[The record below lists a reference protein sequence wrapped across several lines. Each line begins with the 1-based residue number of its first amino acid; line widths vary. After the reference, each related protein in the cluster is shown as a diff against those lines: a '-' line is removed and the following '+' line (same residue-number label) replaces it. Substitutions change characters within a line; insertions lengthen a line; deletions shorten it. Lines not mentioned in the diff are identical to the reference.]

1 MPIKSFLS
9 PNPKLPMKLIR
20 TLFVVT
26 TLLTGSAH
34 LAVAQGDADLSKTL
48 VPEMVKK
55 GFNTLLSSVVAAEL
69 DGMLTGAGPYTVLGP
84 TDVAF
89 RDLSKA
95 QLDALL
101 ADKVK
106 LKKVLEG
113 HIVEGKIAST
123 DLKSATLKTLAG
135 TTLEVKVVDGK
146 IKINGATVV
155 KPDVAASNGVI
166 HGIDKLLQ
174 QP

>member
-1 MPIKSFLS
+1 
-9 PNPKLPMKLIR
+9 MKYIR
-20 TLFVVT
+20 SIFAIITLFTVT
-26 TLLTGSAH
+26 TH
-34 LAVAQGDADLSKTL
+34 VAVAQAPAQTGSTL
-48 VPEMVKK
+48 EIVPELLKK
-55 GFNTLLSSVVAAEL
+55 GFNTLLSAVVAAEL
-69 DGMLTGAGPYTVLGP
+69 DTMLHGAGPYTVFGP

-101 ADKVK
+101 ADKAR

-113 HIVEGKIAST
+113 HIVEGKIPFA

-135 TTLEVKVVDGK
+135 TTLEVKEVDGK
-146 IKINGATVV
+146 LKIGAATIV
-155 KPDVAASNGVI
+155 KPDVQATNGVI